1 MKSFEFEKVSIAD
14 AGREFEGQARQADE
28 PSWTG
33 HRTYQKNSVLLN
45 TTLTWMVGL
54 PEEVRPLVL
63 ARRFP
68 RIANSIADLWRR
80 VARCEDYLE
89 SLIVDRRG
97 DRTGFPPD
105 VAQELTK
112 LRGFYAE
119 LHPDDRSAWNLA
131 DRRN

>member
-14 AGREFEGQARQADE
+14 ARREFEDQPRKADE

-33 HRTYQKNSVLLN
+33 HRTYQKNSVLLS
-45 TTLTWMVGL
+45 TTLTWMAGL

-80 VARCEDYLE
+80 AARCEDYLE
-89 SLIVDRRG
+89 SLVVDRRG

-119 LHPDDRSAWNLA
+119 LHPDNRSAWDLA
-131 DRRN
+131 DHRN

>member
-1 MKSFEFEKVSIAD
+1 MKSFEFEKVSITD
-14 AGREFEGQARQADE
+14 ARREFEDQPGKADE
-28 PSWTG
+28 HSWTG

-45 TTLTWMVGL
+45 TTLTWMTGL
-54 PEEVRPLVL
+54 PEDVRPLVL

-80 VARCEDYLE
+80 AARCEDYLE
-89 SLIVDRRG
+89 SLVVDRRG

-112 LRGFYAE
+112 LRVFYAKF
-119 LHPDDRSAWNLA
+119 HPDKSSAWDLA